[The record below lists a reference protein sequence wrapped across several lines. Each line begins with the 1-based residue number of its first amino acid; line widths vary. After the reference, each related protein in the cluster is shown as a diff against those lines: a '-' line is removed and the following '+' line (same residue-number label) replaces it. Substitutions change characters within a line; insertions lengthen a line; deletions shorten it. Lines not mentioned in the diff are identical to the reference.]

1 MVTHICVY
9 MIERTPNVSMS
20 YILSNY
26 VSRCPVSVLCLCPVS
41 VLYLCPVSVLYLCP
55 VSVSVLLSCWV
66 SFSNTIYD

>member
-26 VSRCPVSVLCLCPVS
+26 VSRCPVS